1 MIHPVDIHVGARLRA
16 FRKEARMSQET
27 LAGHLGVTFQQVQ
40 KYERGT
46 NRISASKLFEAAELL
61 RMPIALFFEGLE
73 GGQGGAKDPLL
84 ASVASDP
91 ELRRLI
97 RLYLSQPSEQA
108 RRRILEAVEIITRPV

>member
-16 FRKEARMSQET
+16 FRKEARLSQET

-73 GGQGGAKDPLL
+73 GGAKDPLL

-97 RLYLSQPSEQA
+97 RLYLSQPSGQA
-108 RRRILEAVEIITRPV
+108 KRRILEAVEIITRPV